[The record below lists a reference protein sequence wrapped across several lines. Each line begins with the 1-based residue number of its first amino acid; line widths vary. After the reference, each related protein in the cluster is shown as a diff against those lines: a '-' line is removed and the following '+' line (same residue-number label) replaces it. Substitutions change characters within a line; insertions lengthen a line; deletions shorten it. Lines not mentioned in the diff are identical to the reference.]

1 MKKIGV
7 ILFAAM
13 LLMSC
18 GDKTAAVEEE
28 VVKLDDFKDRLS
40 YVLGSMNA
48 KSIVG
53 NDDPNVMRLDM
64 NLVAKGF
71 ESNLNDNMPSECE
84 ETLKKLFGPYFQD
97 FDSTYAEAGAECL
110 GRLTG
115 YAFYR
120 DMKNLGGLEQIDLK
134 MAVTGFKHG
143 LLKKDTLVADAEKQ
157 QMLEN
162 FIKDLNEKSGK
173 KMMENAKKIQG
184 AQVFDNGIVLQT
196 LKEGKGGSPASTDD
210 VKVEYIL
217 TSANGDTIQS
227 SYDMKKQPGA
237 PQEAVALKLNGG
249 VIPAWTYALPKMK
262 KGGKYRM
269 YVPWELA
276 YGEQMGRESLCF
288 VIELIDFAKEGT
300 FVKEQPQA
308 MPQQGMP
315 QGM

>member
-1 MKKIGV
+1 
-7 ILFAAM
+7 
-13 LLMSC
+13 
-18 GDKTAAVEEE
+18 
-28 VVKLDDFKDRLS
+28 
-40 YVLGSMNA
+40 
-48 KSIVG
+48 
-53 NDDPNVMRLDM
+53 
-64 NLVAKGF
+64 
-71 ESNLNDNMPSECE
+71 
-84 ETLKKLFGPYFQD
+84 
-97 FDSTYAEAGAECL
+97 
-110 GRLTG
+110 
-115 YAFYR
+115 
-120 DMKNLGGLEQIDLK
+120 
-134 MAVTGFKHG
+134 
-143 LLKKDTLVADAEKQ
+143 
-157 QMLEN
+157 MLEN

-173 KMMENAKKIQG
+173 KMMENAKKIEG
-184 AQVFDNGIVLQT
+184 AQVFDNGIVMQT

-227 SYDMKKQPGA
+227 SYEMKKQPGA

-308 MPQQGMP
+308 QPQQGMP